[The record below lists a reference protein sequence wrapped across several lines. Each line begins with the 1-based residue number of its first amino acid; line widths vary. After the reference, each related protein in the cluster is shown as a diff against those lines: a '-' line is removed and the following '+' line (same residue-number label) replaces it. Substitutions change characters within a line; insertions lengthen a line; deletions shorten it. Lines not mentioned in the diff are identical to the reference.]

1 MEKIISIPEK
11 VAIIFLAG
19 DSSVADAQYESI
31 RLAELPFE
39 LVPYFRYNRQTFHYQ
54 SYSQMFNDCID
65 DTEEE
70 FMIFVNPK
78 SIVSSEDVEKI
89 IKLLCSGFCFVGI
102 FGIAFSGFTKELIRN
117 IGMMDE
123 AFIGGEY
130 EDNDILVRIK
140 RYGKAVY
147 WGQDWSK
154 YDFYPSS
161 FPPIRGGFASS
172 HFWRKWRWK
181 DNILVDSQISRNHKM
196 LAKRHSLSRKD
207 ISDSWLGFV
216 YSWGENHIW
225 DMVSSC
231 SLINSFA
238 TEHLVETDMQINI
251 EFIEGSLKVEFI
263 APEDTAISVVAT
275 TVYSEGRIPFIGG
288 RIVPANTWFVYP
300 ISNERIEIRLW
311 HDEAMIYMNTIE
323 MGYQQSMYFR
333 LPCSV
338 LR

>member
-31 RLAELPFE
+31 KSVELPFE
-39 LVPYFRYNRQTFHYQ
+39 LVPYYRHERQTFLYQ
-54 SYSQMFNDCID
+54 SYSQMFNDFID

-123 AFIGGEY
+123 AFLGSEF
-130 EDNDILVRIK
+130 EDNDIIVRIR

-154 YDFYPSS
+154 YDFYQSS
-161 FPPIRGGFASS
+161 FPPIRGCGSS
-172 HFWRKWRWK
+172 HFWRKWRWR
-181 DNILVDSQISRNHKM
+181 DNILVDSKISRNNKVIT
-196 LAKRHSLSRKD
+196 KRHSLSRKD
-207 ISDSWLGFV
+207 ISDSWLGFG
-216 YSWGENHIW
+216 YSWGESYVW

-231 SLINSFA
+231 RLINSFA
-238 TEHLVETDMQINI
+238 TEYLVETDMQINI
-251 EFIEGSLKVEFI
+251 EFIEGSLKVEFM

-275 TVYSEGRIPFIGG
+275 TVHSEGRIPFIAG
-288 RIVPANTWFVYP
+288 RIVHANTWFAYP
-300 ISNERIEIRLW
+300 ISNESIEIRLW
-311 HDEAMIYMNTIE
+311 LDEAIIYMNTIE